1 MSEPAACFSSGFQWY
16 LAWAP
21 VASGRRA
28 EGQRMALG
36 RRGDALADFRT
47 AQSIDPAD
55 QVSKRQLRM
64 FGF

>member
-1 MSEPAACFSSGFQWY
+1 
-16 LAWAP
+16 
-21 VASGRRA
+21 
-28 EGQRMALG
+28 MALG

-55 QVSKRQLRM
+55 QVSKRQLHM